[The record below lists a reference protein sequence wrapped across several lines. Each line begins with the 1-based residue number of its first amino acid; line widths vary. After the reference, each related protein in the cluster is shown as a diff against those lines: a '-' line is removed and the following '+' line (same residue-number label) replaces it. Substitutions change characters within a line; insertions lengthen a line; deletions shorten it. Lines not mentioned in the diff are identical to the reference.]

1 MNKVAKVTIFFW
13 IMKICATTLGE
24 TAADQFSQTMKWGYA
39 VPSALLLSFFFITL
53 GVQLWNS
60 AFNPFIYWLVIVS
73 TSTAGTAMSDFM
85 DRTLGWGYTK
95 GSLVLVSCLAAV
107 LLIWRLTEGTLS
119 VDNIKTRRAE
129 LFYWF
134 AILFSN
140 TLGTALG
147 DFTSDDLNLGFMR
160 SAALYGGAIALTA
173 LAFYLNRSNR
183 VLWFWIAFI
192 LTRPFGAAFGDVFTK
207 SHEKGGLGLGTLL
220 PSLVLAGLLFGFL
233 VFTTARDKR
242 LPAPS

>member
-13 IMKICATTLGE
+13 IIKICATTLGE
-24 TAADQFSQTMKWGYA
+24 TFADQLSQTMKWGYA
-39 VPSALLLSFFFITL
+39 LPSLLLLCFFFVTL
-53 GVQLWNS
+53 GVQLWS
-60 AFNPFIYWLVIVS
+60 RKFNPFVYWLVIVS

-85 DRTLGWGYTK
+85 DRTLGWGYMK
-95 GSLVLVSCLAAV
+95 GSLALISCLSIV
-107 LLIWRLTEGTLS
+107 LLVWRLTEGTLS

-147 DFTSDDLNLGFMR
+147 DFTSDDLHLGFMR

-173 LAFYLNRSNR
+173 LAFSLNRANR

-207 SHEKGGLGLGTLL
+207 ARDKGGLGFGTLG
-220 PSLVLAGLLFGFL
+220 PSLVLASLLAFF
-233 VFTTARDKR
+233 VVYTTMKDNRFATH
-242 LPAPS
+242 A